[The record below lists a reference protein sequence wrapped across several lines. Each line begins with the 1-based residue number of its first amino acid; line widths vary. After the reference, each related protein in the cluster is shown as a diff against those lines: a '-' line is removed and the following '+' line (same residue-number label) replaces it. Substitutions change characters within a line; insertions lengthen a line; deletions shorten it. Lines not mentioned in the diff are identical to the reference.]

1 MRPVRGNKL
10 HVKTKKMLASTISNI
25 FLTQKCL
32 ESFPEHTVIESTH
45 LIYNNMRHIC

>member
-1 MRPVRGNKL
+1 
-10 HVKTKKMLASTISNI
+10 MLPSIRSNS

-32 ESFPEHTVIESTH
+32 ESFPEHTEIESTH